1 MNLPRNPIPDPDPT
15 PQPAGHGT
23 ETGHSTLHARQ
34 SSQQEGQEVT
44 QAGEQQGGGGSQV
57 SRIEAGGQGSRT
69 GGDSEI
75 TDLDLSD
82 AKTKEWLALPPAKR
96 PREVNE
102 ALYLANRR
110 EGWSA
115 TEACRRAGMSYYTM
129 AAWRTKI
136 AGFRDR
142 EAQAEAQGDMS
153 MLDMLKGMA
162 LSAEDER
169 NRIRAAEVWLRA
181 RLPRIDRVELSGPN
195 GGPLMGIGVE
205 AKQVQQAI
213 SVWSSR
219 LGMQDDNAG
228 PQSLPE
234 SEQE

>member
-1 MNLPRNPIPDPDPT
+1 MSRPEDQTPSPDPT
-15 PQPAGHGT
+15 QQPAGGPVQEPVGQQT
-23 ETGHSTLHARQ
+23 ETGHSALHARQ
-34 SSQQEGQEVT
+34 SGQQEEQE
-44 QAGEQQGGGGSQV
+44 GGWGSQV
-57 SRIEAGGQGSRT
+57 TRTEAGGQGTRRE
-69 GGDSEI
+69 GDSEI

-82 AKTKEWLALPPAKR
+82 VKTKEWLALPPAKR

-181 RLPRIDRVELSGPN
+181 RLPRVERVELSGPN
-195 GGPLMGIGVE
+195 GGPLMGVGVE

-213 SVWSSR
+213 SIWSSR
-219 LGMQDDNAG
+219 LGMQDGHSG